1 MSNKDTFITMCHTIY
16 DEIHGKEKV
25 KKLFYPIKEVE
36 LNILINIYNNEFY
49 KRPRMIQN
57 YIESINTIEN
67 KIKLFGD
74 KELDTS
80 LFYINALQHYIN
92 KDY

>member
-1 MSNKDTFITMCHTIY
+1 MNNKDTFITMCHTIY

-67 KIKLFGD
+67 KIKLENEEFFF
-74 KELDTS
+74 KITH
-80 LFYINALQHYIN
+80 IAKHLQLLL
-92 KDY
+92 

>member
-49 KRPRMIQN
+49 KRPRMIQK

>member
-1 MSNKDTFITMCHTIY
+1 MKNKDTFITMCHTIY

-49 KRPRMIQN
+49 KRPRMIQK

>member
-80 LFYINALQHYIN
+80 LFYINALQHCIN

>member
-1 MSNKDTFITMCHTIY
+1 MNNKDTFITMCHTIY

-49 KRPRMIQN
+49 KRPRMIQK